1 MKNFA
6 PHPLHLS
13 FSKLKNKAGKREK
26 IPQRRYNPLMNFTI
40 LVADDEENIRNGLEA
55 NFEMEGYA
63 VKTASGGKEA
73 IKIASDGEVDLVIT
87 DLRMEKGSGEEVV
100 KTLGAS
106 HPDIPVIVLTAH
118 GSIDSAVEAMR
129 NGAYDFLTKPLNLDA
144 LNLIV
149 KRALEKRS
157 LAFSHELLKEEAGL
171 NKSLERMKGESR
183 AMRELQKLIKKVAPS
198 RVSVLITGE
207 SGVGK
212 ELVASAIHNL
222 SPRKNAPFVK
232 VHLAAL
238 SDSLIESEL
247 FGHEKGAFTGA
258 ERLKR
263 GRFELADGGTIFL
276 DEIGEISSSTQI
288 KLLRVLQEREFER
301 VGGEKTIKADSR
313 VIAATN
319 RDLQEE
325 IKKGA
330 FREDLYYRLNVVH
343 IHVPPLRDRKED
355 IPLLAAHFLREASR
369 ENGVPLPS
377 ISDEAKR
384 TLVHYEWKGNIRE
397 LRNCM
402 ESALVLSSGGVIKV
416 SDLPMGV
423 RGKNEEEKSSIT
435 IPIGTTLAA
444 AQEIVM
450 RETLNFNGGNRSETA
465 KMLGISRK
473 TLFNRLEKE

>member
-1 MKNFA
+1 
-6 PHPLHLS
+6 
-13 FSKLKNKAGKREK
+13 
-26 IPQRRYNPLMNFTI
+26 MNFTI

-63 VKTASGGKEA
+63 VKTAEGGKEA
-73 IKIASDGEVDLVIT
+73 IKIAEEGEVDLVIT

-100 KTLGAS
+100 ETLSKT

-157 LAFSHELLKEEAGL
+157 LSFSHEFLKEEAGL
-171 NKSLERMKGESR
+171 NKSLEKMKGESP
-183 AMRELQKLIKKVAPS
+183 AMKELERLILKVAPS

-222 SPRKNAPFVK
+222 SPRKNAPLVK

-258 ERLKR
+258 EKLKR

-276 DEIGEISSSTQI
+276 DEIGEISAATQI
-288 KLLRVLQEREFER
+288 KLLRVLQEKEFER
-301 VGGEKTIKADSR
+301 VGGEKTIKVDAR

-319 RDLQEE
+319 RDLEAE

-343 IHVPPLRDRKED
+343 LNVPPLRERKED
-355 IPLLAAHFLREASR
+355 IILLASHFLREAAR
-369 ENGVPLPS
+369 ENGIPLPELS
-377 ISDEAKR
+377 SEAKR
-384 TLVHYEWKGNIRE
+384 EILNYEWKGNIRE

-402 ESALVLSSGGVIKV
+402 ESAAVLSRDGVIKLG
-416 SDLPMGV
+416 DLPIAV
-423 RGKNEEEKSSIT
+423 RAKEEGAKLSIT
-435 IPIGTTLAA
+435 IPMGTSLSKA
-444 AQEIVM
+444 EEMVM
-450 RETLNFNGGNRSETA
+450 RETLAFNGGNRSETA
-465 KMLGISRK
+465 RMLGISRK
-473 TLFNRLEKE
+473 TLFNRLDK